1 MDLHPPAQGLSPT
14 RLPSPGAAARLR
26 RRWREAT
33 LVAVLLALLAGFMA
47 GGPRAQPQAYHDF
60 ADQRLLLGVPNLL
73 DVASNLP
80 FLGVGVLGLAL
91 CRRRRRPPSTAPLA
105 TSWAAL
111 FAGVV
116 LVAFGSAWY
125 HWAPGDASLLWDRL
139 PMTLGFMGLFVALLA
154 EHVSPRLDR
163 LLLGPALATG
173 VASALWWHAT
183 GDLRGYYWVQFGPLV
198 CLPLVLAM
206 YPARYTHRLHLLY
219 ALGLYVA
226 AKLAESAD
234 RGLFHLTGHAVSGH
248 TLKHLLAA
256 GALGVLLHM
265 LWRRAP
271 VGQAPARRVFTS
283 TW

>member
-1 MDLHPPAQGLSPT
+1 MDLHTPAQGLP
-14 RLPSPGAAARLR
+14 PPKHPPHGAAARLR
-26 RRWREAT
+26 RHWREAT

-47 GGPRAQPQAYHDF
+47 GGPRAQQQAYHDF

-80 FLGVGVLGLAL
+80 FLVVGVLGLAL
-91 CRRRRRPPSTAPLA
+91 YRTRRRPPFAAPLA

-125 HWAPGDASLLWDRL
+125 HWAPGDATLLWDRL
-139 PMTLGFMGLFVALLA
+139 PMTLGFMALFVALLA

-183 GDLRGYYWVQFGPLV
+183 GDLRWYYWVQFSPLV

-234 RGLFHLTGHAVSGH
+234 RGLFDLTGHALSGH

-256 GALGVLLHM
+256 GALGVLLRM
-265 LWRRAP
+265 LRRRAAIVAQCKP
-271 VGQAPARRVFTS
+271 S
-283 TW
+283 

>member
-1 MDLHPPAQGLSPT
+1 MDLHTPAQGLSP
-14 RLPSPGAAARLR
+14 PKHPPPGATARLR
-26 RRWREAT
+26 RHWREAT

-47 GGPRAQPQAYHDF
+47 SGPRAQHQAYHDF

-80 FLGVGVLGLAL
+80 FLVVGVLGLAL
-91 CRRRRRPPSTAPLA
+91 YRTRRRPPFAAPLA

-183 GDLRGYYWVQFGPLV
+183 GDLRWYYWVQFSPLV

-234 RGLFHLTGHAVSGH
+234 RGLFDLTGHAVSGH

-256 GALGVLLHM
+256 GALAVLLHM

-271 VGQAPARRVFTS
+271 VGQAPTHAPS
-283 TW
+283 KPS